1 MKIQLNIQGKLRY
14 FWYSCLIGIFFS
26 LYYLFQ
32 VVCWYLKSD
41 FLDKVGHAQHYLKV
55 EQRQPKA
62 QFLVVSYL
70 SFQVLCVFVCFLRV
84 ICTEGADGLRV

>member
-1 MKIQLNIQGKLRY
+1 MVFIDLLFYVFLLSFRELPLCQ
-14 FWYSCLIGIFFS
+14 FFS

-32 VVCWYLKSD
+32 IACWYLKSD
-41 FLDKVGHAQHYLKV
+41 FLDKVGHVQHYLKV